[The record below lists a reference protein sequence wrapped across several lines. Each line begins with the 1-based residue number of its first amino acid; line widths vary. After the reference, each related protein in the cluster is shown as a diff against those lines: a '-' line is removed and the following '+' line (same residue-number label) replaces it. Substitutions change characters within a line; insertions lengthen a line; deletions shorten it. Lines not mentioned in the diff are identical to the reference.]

1 MEENEKFF
9 EDISSDEEEYENG
22 RFLSYIKHETEKAL
36 KERNFLIKELKA
48 KERRGSIFIDKVK
61 NVVAAVQREDGKY
74 DYLINWKYNEHD
86 KITPSTSLVRGS
98 HFVFS
103 NPL

>member
-1 MEENEKFF
+1 MF

-22 RFLSYIKHETEKAL
+22 RFLAYIKHETEKAL

-61 NVVAAVQREDGKY
+61 NVVTAIQREDGKY
-74 DYLINWKYNEHD
+74 DYLINWKYNDKD

>member
-1 MEENEKFF
+1 M
-9 EDISSDEEEYENG
+9 
-22 RFLSYIKHETEKAL
+22 
-36 KERNFLIKELKA
+36 KERHYMIKELKT

-61 NVVAAVQREDGKY
+61 SVVAAIQRAPGKF
-74 DYLINWKYNEHD
+74 DYLVDWEFCKADN
-86 KITPSTSLVRGS
+86 ITPSTSLVRGS

>member
-1 MEENEKFF
+1 M
-9 EDISSDEEEYENG
+9 
-22 RFLSYIKHETEKAL
+22 HETRKAQ
-36 KERNFLIKELKA
+36 KERDFLMNELRT

-61 NVVAAVQREDGKY
+61 KIVAAVEREDNTKF
-74 DYLINWKYNEHD
+74 DFLVEWEFNTQD
-86 KITPSTSLVRGS
+86 KLTPSISLVRGS